1 MAPHISDFLSQEL
14 KTRSLS
20 QSDLARN
27 AGLGTASISKWLSG
41 TAVPD
46 EKSCLKI
53 AVALRDDPIRLLKLA
68 GHNDFAELLQK
79 FLPAEGREL
88 TEIDLYQNPAHAEL
102 HLKLQG
108 YLSVG
113 MMEETVRSV
122 FEQLDYTE
130 VKSSLAK
137 TPTSELSDALT
148 NCLELPSGI
157 QRILSMELNRRSQDL
172 PDGQLAEIMQYI
184 QSTRSPKKNPQK

>member
-1 MAPHISDFLSQEL
+1 MAPQISEFLSREL
-14 KTRSLS
+14 KERSIS

-88 TEIDLYQNPAHAEL
+88 TEIDLYQNPEHAEL

-108 YLSVG
+108 YLSVR
-113 MMEETVRSV
+113 MERTVRSV

-130 VKSSLAK
+130 AKLWLAE
-137 TPTSELSDALT
+137 TPTSELSEVLK
-148 NCLELPSGI
+148 NCRELPSSV
-157 QRILSMELNRRSQDL
+157 QRILSMELNRRGQDL
-172 PDGQLAEIMQYI
+172 PNGQLAEIMQYI